1 MPERQRSR
9 TPRYRV
15 IRQFTDAKGR
25 TWGPT
30 EQFEGDQEATSAALA
45 AGNIAEH
52 GPGGGQTEQMDK
64 AQKGQADPAGSKPQP
79 NR

>member
-1 MPERQRSR
+1 MSDQQN
-9 TPRYRV
+9 PRYRV
-15 IRQFTDAKGR
+15 IRPFKDAKGR
-25 TWGPT
+25 SWAAT

-64 AQKGQADPAGSKPQP
+64 AQKGQADPAGTKPQP